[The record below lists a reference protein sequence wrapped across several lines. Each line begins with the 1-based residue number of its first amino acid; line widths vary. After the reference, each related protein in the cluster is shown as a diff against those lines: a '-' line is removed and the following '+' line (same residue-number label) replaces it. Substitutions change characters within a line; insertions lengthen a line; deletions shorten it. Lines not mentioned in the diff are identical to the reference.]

1 MPAKNLTDTVVRN
14 LKLPDKN
21 GKRQVSY
28 IDTLERGLALVLVV
42 SYGGSKTFR
51 VMTYRNGK
59 PHSVKLGTYPRL
71 TLKEARTRARE
82 YFHNPQ
88 RFAAQAE
95 TGTFKQIAENW
106 LKRHVQA
113 HGLRSEYE
121 IRRQLER
128 YVYPKWKDHPFL
140 EIRRSEVS
148 DLLDHVADNHGRS
161 QADAVLATVR
171 GIMSWHQTRDEHYIS
186 PIVRGMK
193 RNKAAKAR
201 KRILNDTELRQLWQ
215 AADGTF
221 GALLKILL
229 LTSQRREKASTMRWT
244 DLVDGVWEIATEER
258 EKGNAGALKLPQL
271 ALDIIA
277 AQPHIAGN
285 PYVFPGR
292 GKGPFNSF
300 SQRKED
306 LDTKLPDLPPWTLH
320 DLRRTARSL
329 MSRAGISSDHAERVL
344 GHAIE
349 GVEGVYDRLAYFNE
363 KADALNKLA
372 HLIETIINPPEGN
385 VVSILGRGS
394 VQ

>member
-14 LKLPDKN
+14 LKLPDKD

-59 PHSVKLGTYPRL
+59 PHSVKIGTYPRM
-71 TLKEARTRARE
+71 TVKEARTRARE
-82 YFHNPQ
+82 YFHDPKK
-88 RFAAQAE
+88 FAAQAE
-95 TGTFKQIAENW
+95 VGSFKQIAENW

-128 YVYPKWKDHPFL
+128 YVYPKWKDSKFL

-171 GIMSWHQTRDEHYIS
+171 GIMSWHQTRDEHYTS

-215 AADGTF
+215 AAEGTF
-221 GALLKILL
+221 GALVKVLL

-244 DLVDGVWEIATEER
+244 DLVDGSGRSPPRSAR
-258 EKGNAGALKLPQL
+258 RAM
-271 ALDIIA
+271 
-277 AQPHIAGN
+277 
-285 PYVFPGR
+285 PGR
-292 GKGPFNSF
+292 
-300 SQRKED
+300 
-306 LDTKLPDLPPWTLH
+306 
-320 DLRRTARSL
+320 
-329 MSRAGISSDHAERVL
+329 
-344 GHAIE
+344 
-349 GVEGVYDRLAYFNE
+349 
-363 KADALNKLA
+363 
-372 HLIETIINPPEGN
+372 
-385 VVSILGRGS
+385 
-394 VQ
+394 